1 LKARKFSSRFV
12 IKIMVKIM
20 KVFEKYYDVLK
31 KVPLFEKIPQD
42 GIEKM
47 LGCLGAA
54 VKCYEKDEILL
65 QAGSAVTGIGIVLG
79 GSAQIIKV
87 DVYGRRSIMANI
99 QAGDIFGEVFV
110 CAGLKKSPVAVV
122 AATGTVVM
130 FIGFDRIVT
139 VCPNACGFHTTLIQN
154 MLRLIAGKNLM
165 LNKKIDYLLIK
176 SLRERIAA
184 YLLERSKLIGSAQF
198 DIPFDRSELAD
209 YLNAERS
216 ALSREL
222 GRMKDEGLIDFY
234 KNSFKLIDV
243 VKLYGLQ
250 T

>member
-1 LKARKFSSRFV
+1 
-12 IKIMVKIM
+12 MVAVVERLIM
-20 KVFEKYYDVLK
+20 KDFKKYYDIFK
-31 KVPLFEKIPQD
+31 KVPLFEGIPHD
-42 GIEKM
+42 SIKKM
-47 LGCLGAA
+47 LGCLGTA
-54 VKCYEKDEILL
+54 VKSYEKDEILL
-65 QAGSAVTGIGIVLG
+65 QAGSAVTGIGIVLEG
-79 GSAQIIKV
+79 CAQIIKE
-87 DVYGRRSIMANI
+87 DVYGHRSIMANI

-122 AATGTVVM
+122 AATDTVVM

-139 VCPNACGFHTTLIQN
+139 VCPNACSFHTTLIQN

-165 LNKKIDYLLIK
+165 LNKKIDYLLIRN
-176 SLRERIAA
+176 LRERLSA
-184 YLLERSKLIGSAQF
+184 YLLERSKLTGSAQF